1 LKEKLV
7 YLLGEWNIKC
17 AIHKFCF
24 EINTE
29 VTMKVETLRDLYLEQ
44 LQDLYNAEQ
53 QLIKALPKMAKAAT
67 SEELRTAFE
76 EHLEQ
81 TKGHAERI
89 ETICEQMGEKA
100 SGKKCKAME
109 GLVKEGSETID
120 EDMEDNLKDAA
131 LIADAQRVEHYEIAG
146 YGCVHAYAT
155 KLGDEEAADLLAQTL
170 EEEKETDLKLNGI
183 AEELDLE
190 SPAETEDET
199 EVEAED
205 QKKVTGRPSKAGRT
219 RRVA

>member
-1 LKEKLV
+1 
-7 YLLGEWNIKC
+7 
-17 AIHKFCF
+17 
-24 EINTE
+24 
-29 VTMKVETLRDLYLEQ
+29 MKVESLRDLYLEQ

-67 SEELRTAFE
+67 SEELKTAIE
-76 EHLEQ
+76 NHLEE
-81 TKGHAERI
+81 TKVQAERI

-109 GLVKEGSETID
+109 GLIKEGTETMG
-120 EDMEDNLKDAA
+120 EDMEDSLMDSA

-155 KLGDEEAADLLAQTL
+155 SLGEEEAAELLAQTL
-170 EEEKETDLKLNGI
+170 EEEKAADTKLNEI
-183 AEELDLE
+183 AVELNLELSSEPEDTEE
-190 SPAETEDET
+190 
-199 EVEAED
+199 
-205 QKKVTGRPSKAGRT
+205 TGKRQAKSARGS